1 MAANEDLERIR
12 EAITGRP
19 GPAPFTG
26 GPRALTGPGKPGKP
40 GGKGK
45 KKGGPAP
52 LPPGPAAAPPPA
64 PVPPRRESGGGSI
77 LGGIAFLVAAAFVIN
92 GWFGS
97 GGAPDLGSLTPPW
110 SSGSSAGPG
119 TYPDTTPGDDTYSAP
134 EELRVS
140 PRSGSA
146 YTTVTVTGSGFIR
159 DGLVKLTFHA
169 TAMGEARTDGDGD
182 FSARMRLPSPD
193 FYGRFPGQTFSISA
207 TEYTRDGTYQGN
219 GPAVEFHVN

>member
-26 GPRALTGPGKPGKP
+26 GAQSFPGTGKTGKPAE
-40 GGKGK
+40 KGK

-52 LPPGPAAAPPPA
+52 LPPGPAAVPPPA
-64 PVPPRRESGGGSI
+64 PRREESGGGSGI

-92 GWFGS
+92 GWINSGGLPGFGS
-97 GGAPDLGSLTPPW
+97 ATPPW
-110 SSGSSAGPG
+110 SSGSSAGSG
-119 TYPDTTPGDDTYSAP
+119 SHPDTAPEDDTYSAP

-146 YTTVTVTGSGFIR
+146 HTTVTVTGSGFIR
-159 DGLVKLTFHA
+159 DGRVKLTFHA

-182 FSARMRLPSPD
+182 FTARMRLPSPD
-193 FYGRFPGQTFSISA
+193 FYGRFPGQTFSINT

-219 GPAVEFHVN
+219 GPGVGFHIN